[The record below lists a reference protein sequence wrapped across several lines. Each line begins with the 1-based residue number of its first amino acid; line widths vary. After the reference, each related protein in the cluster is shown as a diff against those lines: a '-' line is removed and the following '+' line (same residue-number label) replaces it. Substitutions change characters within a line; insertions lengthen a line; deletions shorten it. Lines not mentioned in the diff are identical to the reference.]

1 MAYKDPQKERQRNY
15 NYKNSERGYMNE
27 TICGI
32 FGRARKK
39 DRKSRQKWTPD
50 CTKQEIY
57 DELMLYIQD
66 HGRICEYCEQPWTYI
81 RLRGEYT
88 SKRKKR
94 GLSVDTNF
102 SIDRLDATKTYDIK
116 GNIVFCCIGCN
127 NRKNQVR
134 LSDIDNI
141 QKVRKRRGLK

>member
-1 MAYKDPQKERQRNY
+1 MAYKDPEKKRQTIH
-15 NYKNSERGYMNE
+15 NYKNSERGYMSE
-27 TICGI
+27 TICSI
-32 FGRARKK
+32 FARARKK
-39 DRKSRQKWTPD
+39 DRKSRQKWLPD

-66 HGRICEYCEQPWTYI
+66 HGRICEYCEQAWTYI

-102 SIDRLDATKTYDIK
+102 SIDRLNSEKTYDIK
-116 GNIVFCCIGCN
+116 GNIVFCCVGCN

-141 QKVRKRRGLK
+141 QKVRHRRGLK

>member
-39 DRKSRQKWTPD
+39 DRKTRQKWTPD

-66 HGRICEYCEQPWTYI
+66 CGRICEYCGQSWTYI
-81 RLRGEYT
+81 RHAT
-88 SKRKKR
+88 KRNGKR
-94 GLSVDTNF
+94 GPSTDTNF

-116 GNIVFCCIGCN
+116 GNIVFCCVGCN

-141 QKVRKRRGLK
+141 QKVRKRRGIK